1 MKTNIKLTL
10 ICTLTALLF
19 VTLSGAVFAQNIW
32 VTGLVTK
39 SPWVEKYR
47 HIEVN
52 GIKYT
57 LMPENVKIARHY
69 QVSPGMWKE
78 RQVSFD
84 SIRKGREI
92 MIEVEGHRIY
102 QIWINN

>member
-19 VTLSGAVFAQNIW
+19 VTLSGAVFAQNVW

-52 GIKYT
+52 D
-57 LMPENVKIARHY
+57 ENVFL
-69 QVSPGMWKE
+69 VLSSMVPGRKME
-78 RQVSFD
+78 SNEGMRFGTCRRQAL
-84 SIRKGREI
+84 
-92 MIEVEGHRIY
+92 
-102 QIWINN
+102 QWL